1 MNTQIAARLTK
12 AGVEIFETARGLWCW
27 AINYDPAS
35 YTPAL
40 WRIER
45 GFPTY
50 ESAALDAAE
59 QLGLDYIV
67 NA

>member
-12 AGVEIFETARGLWCW
+12 AGVEVWRTPRDAWCW
-27 AINYDPAS
+27 AINYDPA
-35 YTPAL
+35 TFPPAL

-45 GFPTY
+45 GFASY
-50 ESAALDAAE
+50 EAAALDAAE
-59 QLGLDYIV
+59 QLGLDYTI